1 MEKELKFEILA
12 VDKSVL
18 VKINGETLLRI
29 NPQEMNNVKVFKDC
43 WLQDNETRKDPLS
56 ISEGVIFSV
65 KETKFPDTSNLWD
78 DVDILLEPDS
88 VGISIVEHANGL
100 ASPAS
105 DIIYMI
111 EFGEGGTVIINPIK
125 LVKSVKLN
133 NKSNVSSI
141 ELVEE
146 RE

>member
-29 NPQEMNNVKVFKDC
+29 NPQEMNDVKVFKDY

-56 ISEGVIFSV
+56 ISEGVVFSV

-78 DVDILLEPDS
+78 DVDILLEPNS
-88 VGISIVEHANGL
+88 VGISIVEYANGL

-133 NKSNVSSI
+133 NKSKVSSI